1 MHERLRREFSVGLVP
16 LEDTF
21 YNRYLTCPVKALDC
35 LAHGIPIVGSDLP
48 SVRAVAGSAATYC
61 PPGDA
66 HAFAGRILDLLDD
79 EGAYAAACSAS
90 RERAAQLSWDARA
103 RAITSFGETLFEDRA
118 RKPDVGWS

>member
-1 MHERLRREFSVGLVP
+1 MHERLRSEFSVGLVP

-35 LAHGIPIVGSDLP
+35 LAHEIPMVGSDLP

-66 HAFAGRILDLLDD
+66 DAFAGRILDLLDD
-79 EGAYAAACSAS
+79 EAAYAAACGAS

-103 RAITSFGETLFEDRA
+103 RAIASFGETLFEDRA
-118 RKPDVGWS
+118 RKRKAG